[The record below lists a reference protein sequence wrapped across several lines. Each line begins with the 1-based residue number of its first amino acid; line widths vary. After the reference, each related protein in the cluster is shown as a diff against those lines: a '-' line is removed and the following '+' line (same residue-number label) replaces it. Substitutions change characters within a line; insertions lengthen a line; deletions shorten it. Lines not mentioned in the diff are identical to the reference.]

1 MRMEHN
7 LEQQIQ
13 ARNHSGVSEDALREF
28 SMMFKHFDKDKV
40 GKLNHSLFKSCLR
53 ALGYDLRVVKEGEE
67 DPEFEAILN
76 IVDSNRDGFVTL
88 QEFISFMIS
97 RETENISSSDE
108 FEHAFRLIAEQDRP
122 YVTTKELYANLS
134 NEMADYCIKK
144 MPRYIDPNTSKE
156 IDNAYDY
163 LQFTNVLF
171 QKAY

>member
-1 MRMEHN
+1 
-7 LEQQIQ
+7 
-13 ARNHSGVSEDALREF
+13 
-28 SMMFKHFDKDKV
+28 
-40 GKLNHSLFKSCLR
+40 
-53 ALGYDLRVVKEGEE
+53 VKEGEE

-97 RETENISSSDE
+97 RETENISSSEE

-144 MPRYIDPNTSKE
+144 MPKYVDPNTNRE
-156 IDNAYDY
+156 LENAYDY
-163 LQFTNVLF
+163 NQYTNLLF